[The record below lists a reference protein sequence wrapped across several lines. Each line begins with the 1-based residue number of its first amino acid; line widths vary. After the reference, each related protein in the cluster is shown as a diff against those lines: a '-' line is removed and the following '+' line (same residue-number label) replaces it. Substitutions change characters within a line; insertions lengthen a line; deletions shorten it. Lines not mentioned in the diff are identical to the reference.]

1 MQIPSSSEIQKKLSG
16 PLGALPNPK
25 DLANKA
31 KVNTPNA
38 DNLVSKVQPHPPPL
52 PLPYDPRALL
62 TVLCSQFWTACVQQ
76 AVLIF
81 EIASMAFDLRNGVK
95 CCAVQRLPSSA
106 HCVPVLAMA
115 LCLSSAGY

>member
-38 DNLVSKVQPHPPPL
+38 DNLASKVKPHPPSPTS
-52 PLPYDPRALL
+52 PPRL
-62 TVLCSQFWTACVQQ
+62 
-76 AVLIF
+76 
-81 EIASMAFDLRNGVK
+81 
-95 CCAVQRLPSSA
+95 A
-106 HCVPVLAMA
+106 HSFGLH
-115 LCLSSAGY
+115 CL